1 MQWLRR
7 LLVVGLLVG
16 VWYFGWQFAAKN
28 QMPVNVHYVAGELL
42 GIALW
47 KVLLVA
53 FSSGA
58 GLVALYHMFTSAR
71 NGLTS
76 RRYRK
81 TIGGLE
87 AEVHQLRNLPL
98 APESDEKPAAA
109 PDPGAAAAPGVGAR
123 D

>member
-1 MQWLRR
+1 MKWLRR
-7 LLVVGLLVG
+7 LLGVGLLVG
-16 VWYFGWQFAAKN
+16 VWYFGWQFAAN
-28 QMPVNVHYVAGELL
+28 NEMPVNVHYVAGEIV
-42 GIALW
+42 GVALW
-47 KVLLVA
+47 KVLIFA
-53 FSSGA
+53 FGSGA
-58 GLVALYHMFTSAR
+58 GLVALYHVFTSAR

-98 APESDEKPAAA
+98 APEADAKPVAA
-109 PDPGAAAAPGVGAR
+109 PDPGAAAATPVGAR